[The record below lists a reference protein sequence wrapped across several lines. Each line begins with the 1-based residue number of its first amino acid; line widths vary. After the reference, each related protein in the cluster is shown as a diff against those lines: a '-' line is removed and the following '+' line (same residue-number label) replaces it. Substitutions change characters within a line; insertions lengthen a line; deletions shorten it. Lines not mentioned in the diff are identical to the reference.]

1 MTREQAKRR
10 AELYLALAEGKTLQS
25 KVFNDEWVDLKIEDI
40 NYLPDN
46 INFRIKQ

>member
-25 KVFNDEWVDLKIEDI
+25 KVLNDEWVDLKIENI